1 MRGAIVGTVALVTVF
16 AAASAPIPLYATW
29 QQQLGISAS
38 DVSMTIVMYLFGVLT
53 VLFFAGSLSD
63 ASGRRPTVGAALA
76 CGVAGCLLFMGLSNG
91 PMLQL
96 ARFVQGVSCAL
107 SMSATSAFVI
117 DCTSERHRT
126 FGMTIAS
133 TGYLIGLTVGSLGIG
148 FFATVSTAYWQ
159 VFAVFAII
167 MLITMLA
174 LPFTPETVHNR
185 ITLKKAIKPMTHVPA
200 HLRGLLPIVAGGYI
214 STWSIGFF
222 FQSLATPASVDYFA
236 ATDPLIPSLVLAL
249 AMAPSA
255 LGGPLSARIG
265 TRPSMIFGYSIM
277 FCAAAALE
285 VCMLMG
291 VLCPLSADRGG
302 VRHHLGHDLVLKPAH
317 AHQRIHAAGE
327 RQRGN
332 ACKPQRLCG
341 VDRRLH
347 HPNRAHRHIRPGNG
361 VCHHRA
367 AGRHLDRAGMRGDVQ
382 ATPITASEKPFAS
395 GSSGMPRR
403 IPTHAAGLAMT
414 RRGHER

>member
-1 MRGAIVGTVALVTVF
+1 MGIDDRATSQPPGAMRGAIVGTVALVTVF

-76 CGVAGCLLFMGLSNG
+76 CGVVGCLLFMGLSNG
-91 PMLQL
+91 PMLQF

-159 VFAVFAII
+159 VFAVFAVI

-285 VCMLMG
+285 VCMLLG
-291 VLCPLSADRGG
+291 VLVPYLLIEVVFA
-302 VRHHLGHDLVLKPAH
+302 
-317 AHQRIHAAGE
+317 
-327 RQRGN
+327 
-332 ACKPQRLCG
+332 
-341 VDRRLH
+341 
-347 HPNRAHRHIRPGNG
+347 
-361 VCHHRA
+361 
-367 AGRHLDRAGMRGDVQ
+367 
-382 ATPITASEKPFAS
+382 IT
-395 GSSGMPRR
+395 SGMILSSSLHMLISASTPQENASVVTLANLSGYVGSTVVSTIQTALTATFDLATVYAIIVLLAAISITPGCVAMFKQRR
-403 IPTHAAGLAMT
+403 
-414 RRGHER
+414 

>member
-29 QQQLGISAS
+29 QQQLGLSAS
-38 DVSMTIVMYLFGVLT
+38 DVSMTIVMYLFGVLS

-76 CGVAGCLLFMGLSNG
+76 CGVAGCLLFIGLSSG
-91 PMLQL
+91 PMLQF

-159 VFAVFAII
+159 VFAVMAVI
-167 MLITMLA
+167 MLATMLA
-174 LPFTPETVHNR
+174 LPFTPETVHKR
-185 ITLKKAIKPMTHVPA
+185 ITWKKAVKPMTHVPA
-200 HLRGLLPIVAGGYI
+200 HLRKLLPIVAGGYI
-214 STWSIGFF
+214 STWSVGFF
-222 FQSLATPASVDYFA
+222 FQSLSTPASVDYFG

-255 LGGPLSARIG
+255 LGGPVSARMG
-265 TRPSMIFGYSIM
+265 TRSSMIVGYIIM
-277 FCAAAALE
+277 FGAIVALGVCMVLGLLVPYLVLE
-285 VCMLMG
+285 VVFAVTTGMILSSSLHMLI
-291 VLCPLSADRGG
+291 SASTPQENASVVTLANLTGYIG
-302 VRHHLGHDLVLKPAH
+302 STVVSTIQTGLTATFDLATVYAFIALLAAISIVPGCISMAK
-317 AHQRIHAAGE
+317 HQR
-327 RQRGN
+327 
-332 ACKPQRLCG
+332 
-341 VDRRLH
+341 
-347 HPNRAHRHIRPGNG
+347 
-361 VCHHRA
+361 
-367 AGRHLDRAGMRGDVQ
+367 
-382 ATPITASEKPFAS
+382 
-395 GSSGMPRR
+395 
-403 IPTHAAGLAMT
+403 
-414 RRGHER
+414 

>member
-29 QQQLGISAS
+29 QQQLGLSAS
-38 DVSMTIVMYLFGVLT
+38 DVSMTIVMYLFGVLS

-76 CGVAGCLLFMGLSNG
+76 CGVAGCLLFIGLSSG
-91 PMLQL
+91 PMLQF

-159 VFAVFAII
+159 VFAVMAVI
-167 MLITMLA
+167 MLATMLA
-174 LPFTPETVHNR
+174 LPFTPETVHKR
-185 ITLKKAIKPMTHVPA
+185 ITWKKAVKPMTHVPA
-200 HLRGLLPIVAGGYI
+200 HLRKLLPIVAGGYI
-214 STWSIGFF
+214 STWSVGFF
-222 FQSLATPASVDYFA
+222 FQSLSTPASVDYFG

-255 LGGPLSARIG
+255 LGGPVSARMG
-265 TRPSMIFGYSIM
+265 TRSSMIVGYIIM
-277 FCAAAALE
+277 FGAIVALGVCMVLGLLVPYLVLE
-285 VCMLMG
+285 VVFAVTTGMILSSSLHMLI
-291 VLCPLSADRGG
+291 SASTPQENASVVTLANLTGYVG
-302 VRHHLGHDLVLKPAH
+302 STVVSTIQTGLTAAFDLATVYAFIALLAAISIVPGCISMAK
-317 AHQRIHAAGE
+317 HQR
-327 RQRGN
+327 
-332 ACKPQRLCG
+332 
-341 VDRRLH
+341 
-347 HPNRAHRHIRPGNG
+347 
-361 VCHHRA
+361 
-367 AGRHLDRAGMRGDVQ
+367 
-382 ATPITASEKPFAS
+382 
-395 GSSGMPRR
+395 
-403 IPTHAAGLAMT
+403 
-414 RRGHER
+414 

>member
-1 MRGAIVGTVALVTVF
+1 MGIDDRATSQPPGAMRGAIVGTVALVTVF

-91 PMLQL
+91 PMLQF

-159 VFAVFAII
+159 VFAVFAVI

-291 VLCPLSADRGG
+291 VLVPYLLIEVVFA
-302 VRHHLGHDLVLKPAH
+302 
-317 AHQRIHAAGE
+317 
-327 RQRGN
+327 
-332 ACKPQRLCG
+332 
-341 VDRRLH
+341 
-347 HPNRAHRHIRPGNG
+347 
-361 VCHHRA
+361 
-367 AGRHLDRAGMRGDVQ
+367 
-382 ATPITASEKPFAS
+382 IT
-395 GSSGMPRR
+395 SGMILSSSLHMLISASTPQENASVVTLANLSGYVGSTVVSTIQTALTATFDLATVYAIIVLLAAISIAPGCVAMFKQRR
-403 IPTHAAGLAMT
+403 
-414 RRGHER
+414 

>member
-29 QQQLGISAS
+29 QQQLGLSAS
-38 DVSMTIVMYLFGVLT
+38 DVSMTIVMYLFGVLS

-76 CGVAGCLLFMGLSNG
+76 CGVAGCLLFIGLSSG
-91 PMLQL
+91 PMLQF

-159 VFAVFAII
+159 VFAVMAVI
-167 MLITMLA
+167 MLATMLA
-174 LPFTPETVHNR
+174 LPFAPETVHKR
-185 ITLKKAIKPMTHVPA
+185 ITWKKAVKPMTHVPA
-200 HLRGLLPIVAGGYI
+200 HLRKLLPIVAGGYI
-214 STWSIGFF
+214 STWSVGFF
-222 FQSLATPASVDYFA
+222 FQSLSTPASVDYFG

-255 LGGPLSARIG
+255 LGGPVSARMG
-265 TRPSMIFGYSIM
+265 TRSSMIVGYIIM
-277 FCAAAALE
+277 FGAIVALGVCMVLGLLVPYLVLE
-285 VCMLMG
+285 VVFAVATGMILSSSLHMLI
-291 VLCPLSADRGG
+291 SASTPQENASVVTLANLTGYVG
-302 VRHHLGHDLVLKPAH
+302 STVVSTIQTGLTATFDLATVYAFIALL
-317 AHQRIHAAGE
+317 AAISI
-327 RQRGN
+327 
-332 ACKPQRLCG
+332 
-341 VDRRLH
+341 V
-347 HPNRAHRHIRPGNG
+347 PG
-361 VCHHRA
+361 CISMAEHKR
-367 AGRHLDRAGMRGDVQ
+367 
-382 ATPITASEKPFAS
+382 
-395 GSSGMPRR
+395 
-403 IPTHAAGLAMT
+403 
-414 RRGHER
+414 

>member
-29 QQQLGISAS
+29 QQQLGLTAS
-38 DVSMTIVMYLFGVLT
+38 DVSMTIVMYLFGVLS

-76 CGVAGCLLFMGLSNG
+76 CGVAGCLLFIGLSSG
-91 PMLQL
+91 PMLQF

-159 VFAVFAII
+159 VFAVMAAI
-167 MLITMLA
+167 MLATMLA
-174 LPFTPETVHNR
+174 LPFTPETVHKR
-185 ITLKKAIKPMTHVPA
+185 ITWKKAVKPMTHVPA
-200 HLRGLLPIVAGGYI
+200 HLRKLLPIVAGGYI
-214 STWSIGFF
+214 STWSVGFF
-222 FQSLATPASVDYFA
+222 FQSLSTPASVDYFG

-255 LGGPLSARIG
+255 LGGPVSARMG
-265 TRPSMIFGYSIM
+265 TRSSMIVGYIIM
-277 FCAAAALE
+277 FDAIVALGVCMVLGLLVPYLMLE
-285 VCMLMG
+285 VVFAVTTGMILSSSLHMLI
-291 VLCPLSADRGG
+291 SASTPQENASVVTLANLTGYVG
-302 VRHHLGHDLVLKPAH
+302 STVVSTIQTGLTATFDLATVYAFIALLAAISIVPGCISMAK
-317 AHQRIHAAGE
+317 HQR
-327 RQRGN
+327 
-332 ACKPQRLCG
+332 
-341 VDRRLH
+341 
-347 HPNRAHRHIRPGNG
+347 
-361 VCHHRA
+361 
-367 AGRHLDRAGMRGDVQ
+367 
-382 ATPITASEKPFAS
+382 
-395 GSSGMPRR
+395 
-403 IPTHAAGLAMT
+403 
-414 RRGHER
+414 

>member
-1 MRGAIVGTVALVTVF
+1 MGIDDRATSQPPGAMRGAIVGTVALVTVF

-91 PMLQL
+91 PMLQF

-148 FFATVSTAYWQ
+148 FFATASTAYWQ
-159 VFAVFAII
+159 VFAVFGVI

-185 ITLKKAIKPMTHVPA
+185 ITLKKAIKPMAHVPA

-285 VCMLMG
+285 ACMLLG
-291 VLCPLSADRGG
+291 VLVPYLLIEVVFAITSGMILSSSLHMLISASTPQENASVVTLANLSGYVG
-302 VRHHLGHDLVLKPAH
+302 STVVSTIQTALTATLDLATVYAIIVLL
-317 AHQRIHAAGE
+317 AAISIVPGCVAMFK
-327 RQRGN
+327 QRG
-332 ACKPQRLCG
+332 
-341 VDRRLH
+341 
-347 HPNRAHRHIRPGNG
+347 
-361 VCHHRA
+361 
-367 AGRHLDRAGMRGDVQ
+367 
-382 ATPITASEKPFAS
+382 
-395 GSSGMPRR
+395 
-403 IPTHAAGLAMT
+403 
-414 RRGHER
+414 

>member
-29 QQQLGISAS
+29 QQQLGLSAS
-38 DVSMTIVMYLFGVLT
+38 DVSMTIVMYLFGVLS

-76 CGVAGCLLFMGLSNG
+76 CGVAGCLLFIGLSSG
-91 PMLQL
+91 PMLQF

-159 VFAVFAII
+159 VFAVMAVI
-167 MLITMLA
+167 MLATMLA
-174 LPFTPETVHNR
+174 LPFTPETVHKR
-185 ITLKKAIKPMTHVPA
+185 ITWKKAVKPMTHVPA
-200 HLRGLLPIVAGGYI
+200 HLRKLLPIVAGGYI
-214 STWSIGFF
+214 STWSVGFF
-222 FQSLATPASVDYFA
+222 FQSLSTPASVDYFG

-255 LGGPLSARIG
+255 LGGPVSARMG
-265 TRPSMIFGYSIM
+265 TRSSMIVGYIIM
-277 FCAAAALE
+277 FGAIVALGVCMVLGLLVPYLMLE
-285 VCMLMG
+285 VVFAVATGMILSSSLHMLI
-291 VLCPLSADRGG
+291 SASTPQENASVVTFANLTGYVG
-302 VRHHLGHDLVLKPAH
+302 STVVSTIQTGLTATFDLATVYAFIALLAAISIVPGCISMAE
-317 AHQRIHAAGE
+317 HQR
-327 RQRGN
+327 
-332 ACKPQRLCG
+332 
-341 VDRRLH
+341 
-347 HPNRAHRHIRPGNG
+347 
-361 VCHHRA
+361 
-367 AGRHLDRAGMRGDVQ
+367 
-382 ATPITASEKPFAS
+382 
-395 GSSGMPRR
+395 
-403 IPTHAAGLAMT
+403 
-414 RRGHER
+414 

>member
-1 MRGAIVGTVALVTVF
+1 MGIDDQATSQPPGAMRGAIVGTVALVTVF

-159 VFAVFAII
+159 VFAVFGVI

-185 ITLKKAIKPMTHVPA
+185 ITLKKAIKPMTHVPT

-291 VLCPLSADRGG
+291 VLVPYLLIEVVFA
-302 VRHHLGHDLVLKPAH
+302 
-317 AHQRIHAAGE
+317 
-327 RQRGN
+327 
-332 ACKPQRLCG
+332 
-341 VDRRLH
+341 
-347 HPNRAHRHIRPGNG
+347 
-361 VCHHRA
+361 
-367 AGRHLDRAGMRGDVQ
+367 
-382 ATPITASEKPFAS
+382 IT
-395 GSSGMPRR
+395 SGMILSSSLHMLISASTPQENASVVTLANLSGYVGSTVVSTIQTALTATFDLATVYAIIALLAAISIVPGCVAMFKQRR
-403 IPTHAAGLAMT
+403 
-414 RRGHER
+414 

>member
-29 QQQLGISAS
+29 QQQLGLSAS
-38 DVSMTIVMYLFGVLT
+38 DISMTIVMYLFGVLS

-76 CGVAGCLLFMGLSNG
+76 CGVAGCLSSG
-91 PMLQL
+91 PMLQF

-159 VFAVFAII
+159 VFVAMAVI
-167 MLITMLA
+167 MLATMLA
-174 LPFTPETVHNR
+174 LPFTPETVHKR
-185 ITLKKAIKPMTHVPA
+185 ITWKKAVKPMTHVPA
-200 HLRGLLPIVAGGYI
+200 HLRKLLPIVAGGYI
-214 STWSIGFF
+214 STWSVGFF
-222 FQSLATPASVDYFA
+222 FQSLSTPASVDYFG

-255 LGGPLSARIG
+255 LGGPVSARMG
-265 TRPSMIFGYSIM
+265 TRSSMIVGYIIM
-277 FCAAAALE
+277 FGAIVALE
-285 VCMLMG
+285 VCMVLGLLVPYLMLEVVFAVATG
-291 VLCPLSADRGG
+291 MILSSSLHMLISASTPQENASVVTLANLTGYVG
-302 VRHHLGHDLVLKPAH
+302 STVVSTIQTGLTATFDLATVYAFIALL
-317 AHQRIHAAGE
+317 AAISI
-327 RQRGN
+327 
-332 ACKPQRLCG
+332 
-341 VDRRLH
+341 V
-347 HPNRAHRHIRPGNG
+347 PG
-361 VCHHRA
+361 CISMAEHKR
-367 AGRHLDRAGMRGDVQ
+367 
-382 ATPITASEKPFAS
+382 
-395 GSSGMPRR
+395 
-403 IPTHAAGLAMT
+403 
-414 RRGHER
+414 

>member
-107 SMSATSAFVI
+107 SMSATSAFVL

-291 VLCPLSADRGG
+291 VLVPYLLIEVVFA
-302 VRHHLGHDLVLKPAH
+302 
-317 AHQRIHAAGE
+317 
-327 RQRGN
+327 
-332 ACKPQRLCG
+332 
-341 VDRRLH
+341 
-347 HPNRAHRHIRPGNG
+347 
-361 VCHHRA
+361 
-367 AGRHLDRAGMRGDVQ
+367 
-382 ATPITASEKPFAS
+382 IT
-395 GSSGMPRR
+395 SGMILSSSLHMLISASTPQENASVVTLANLSGYVGSTVVSTIQTALTATFDLATVYAIIALLAAISIVPGCVAMFKQRR
-403 IPTHAAGLAMT
+403 
-414 RRGHER
+414 

>member
-1 MRGAIVGTVALVTVF
+1 MGIDDRATSQPPGAMRGAIVGTVALVTVF

-76 CGVAGCLLFMGLSNG
+76 CGVAGCLLFIGLSNG
-91 PMLQL
+91 PMLQF

-159 VFAVFAII
+159 VFAVFGVI

-265 TRPSMIFGYSIM
+265 TRPSMIYGYSIM

-291 VLCPLSADRGG
+291 VLVPYLLIEVVFA
-302 VRHHLGHDLVLKPAH
+302 
-317 AHQRIHAAGE
+317 
-327 RQRGN
+327 
-332 ACKPQRLCG
+332 
-341 VDRRLH
+341 
-347 HPNRAHRHIRPGNG
+347 
-361 VCHHRA
+361 
-367 AGRHLDRAGMRGDVQ
+367 
-382 ATPITASEKPFAS
+382 IT
-395 GSSGMPRR
+395 SGMILSSSLHMLISASTPQENASVVTLANLSGYVGSTVVSTIQTALTATFDLATVYAIIALLAAISIVPGCVAMFKQRR
-403 IPTHAAGLAMT
+403 
-414 RRGHER
+414 

>member
-29 QQQLGISAS
+29 QQQLGLTAS
-38 DVSMTIVMYLFGVLT
+38 DVSTTIVMYLFGVLS

-76 CGVAGCLLFMGLSNG
+76 CGVAGCLLFIGLSSG
-91 PMLQL
+91 PMLQF

-159 VFAVFAII
+159 VFAVMAVI
-167 MLITMLA
+167 MLATMLA
-174 LPFTPETVHNR
+174 LPFTPETVHKR
-185 ITLKKAIKPMTHVPA
+185 ITWKKAVKPMTHVPA
-200 HLRGLLPIVAGGYI
+200 HLRKLLPIVAGGYI
-214 STWSIGFF
+214 STWSVGFF
-222 FQSLATPASVDYFA
+222 FQSLSTPASVDYFG

-255 LGGPLSARIG
+255 LGGPVSARMG
-265 TRPSMIFGYSIM
+265 TRSSMIVGYIIM
-277 FCAAAALE
+277 FGAIVALGVCMVLGLLVPYLMLE
-285 VCMLMG
+285 VVFAVTTGMILSSSLHMLI
-291 VLCPLSADRGG
+291 SASTPQENASVVTLANLTGYVG
-302 VRHHLGHDLVLKPAH
+302 STVVSTIQTGLTATFDLATVYAFIALLAAISIVPGCISMAK
-317 AHQRIHAAGE
+317 HQR
-327 RQRGN
+327 
-332 ACKPQRLCG
+332 
-341 VDRRLH
+341 
-347 HPNRAHRHIRPGNG
+347 
-361 VCHHRA
+361 
-367 AGRHLDRAGMRGDVQ
+367 
-382 ATPITASEKPFAS
+382 
-395 GSSGMPRR
+395 
-403 IPTHAAGLAMT
+403 
-414 RRGHER
+414 

>member
-29 QQQLGISAS
+29 QQQLGLTAS
-38 DVSMTIVMYLFGVLT
+38 DVSMTIVMYLFGVLS

-76 CGVAGCLLFMGLSNG
+76 CGVAGCLLFIGLSSG
-91 PMLQL
+91 PMLQF

-159 VFAVFAII
+159 VFAVMAVI
-167 MLITMLA
+167 MLATMLA
-174 LPFTPETVHNR
+174 LPFMPETVHKR
-185 ITLKKAIKPMTHVPA
+185 ITWKKAVKPMTHVPA
-200 HLRGLLPIVAGGYI
+200 HLRKLLPIVAGGYI
-214 STWSIGFF
+214 STWSVGFF
-222 FQSLATPASVDYFA
+222 FQSLSTPASVDYFG

-255 LGGPLSARIG
+255 LGGPVSARMG
-265 TRPSMIFGYSIM
+265 TRSSMIVGYIIM
-277 FCAAAALE
+277 FGAIVALGVCMVLGLLVPYLMLE
-285 VCMLMG
+285 VVFAVTTGMILSSSLHMLI
-291 VLCPLSADRGG
+291 SASTPQENASVVTLANLTGYVG
-302 VRHHLGHDLVLKPAH
+302 STVVSTIQTGLTATFDLATVYAFIALLAAISIVPGCISMAK
-317 AHQRIHAAGE
+317 HQR
-327 RQRGN
+327 
-332 ACKPQRLCG
+332 
-341 VDRRLH
+341 
-347 HPNRAHRHIRPGNG
+347 
-361 VCHHRA
+361 
-367 AGRHLDRAGMRGDVQ
+367 
-382 ATPITASEKPFAS
+382 
-395 GSSGMPRR
+395 
-403 IPTHAAGLAMT
+403 
-414 RRGHER
+414 

>member
-29 QQQLGISAS
+29 QQQLGLSAS
-38 DVSMTIVMYLFGVLT
+38 DVSMTIVMYLFGVLS

-76 CGVAGCLLFMGLSNG
+76 CGVAGCLLFIGLSSG
-91 PMLQL
+91 PMLQF

-159 VFAVFAII
+159 VFAVMAVI
-167 MLITMLA
+167 MLATMLA
-174 LPFTPETVHNR
+174 LPFTPETVHKR
-185 ITLKKAIKPMTHVPA
+185 ITWKKAVKPMTHVPV
-200 HLRGLLPIVAGGYI
+200 HLRKLLPIVAGGYI
-214 STWSIGFF
+214 STWSVGFF
-222 FQSLATPASVDYFA
+222 FQSLSTPASVDYFG

-255 LGGPLSARIG
+255 LGGPVSARMG
-265 TRPSMIFGYSIM
+265 TRSSMIVGYIIM
-277 FCAAAALE
+277 FGAIVALGVCMVLGLLVPYLVLE
-285 VCMLMG
+285 VVFAVTTGMILSSSLHMLI
-291 VLCPLSADRGG
+291 SASTPQENASVVTLANLTGYIG
-302 VRHHLGHDLVLKPAH
+302 STVVSTIQTGLTATFDLATVYAFIALLAAISIVPGCISMAK
-317 AHQRIHAAGE
+317 HQR
-327 RQRGN
+327 
-332 ACKPQRLCG
+332 
-341 VDRRLH
+341 
-347 HPNRAHRHIRPGNG
+347 
-361 VCHHRA
+361 
-367 AGRHLDRAGMRGDVQ
+367 
-382 ATPITASEKPFAS
+382 
-395 GSSGMPRR
+395 
-403 IPTHAAGLAMT
+403 
-414 RRGHER
+414 

>member
-1 MRGAIVGTVALVTVF
+1 MGIDDRATSQPPGAMRGAIVGTVALVTVF

-91 PMLQL
+91 PMLQF

-277 FCAAAALE
+277 FCAATALE

-291 VLCPLSADRGG
+291 VLVPYLLIEVVFA
-302 VRHHLGHDLVLKPAH
+302 
-317 AHQRIHAAGE
+317 
-327 RQRGN
+327 
-332 ACKPQRLCG
+332 
-341 VDRRLH
+341 
-347 HPNRAHRHIRPGNG
+347 
-361 VCHHRA
+361 
-367 AGRHLDRAGMRGDVQ
+367 
-382 ATPITASEKPFAS
+382 IT
-395 GSSGMPRR
+395 SGMILSSSLHMLISASTPQENASVVTLANLSGYVGSTVVST
-403 IPTHAAGLAMT
+403 IQTALTATFDLAMVYAIIALLAAISIVPGCVAMFKQ
-414 RRGHER
+414 RR